1 MKGQSAN
8 LRDAN
13 TFRRLY
19 ERAHVIVYR
28 YIYGSLGGSAQEAE
42 DLAAETFIRAW
53 KARQRFE
60 GDDEAAIGWLIQ
72 IAHNL
77 IIDDYRRKKTRKIDE
92 ELDETRLNVSQAG
105 PEERLLNQEQV
116 QILQQMLLEL
126 DPDQREMIVLR
137 YILEWP
143 VNQIARHKGM
153 LENTVSVNLRRA
165 LQRLRERW
173 PG

>member
-8 LRDAN
+8 LKDAN

-42 DLAAETFIRAW
+42 DLAAETFMRAW

-60 GDDEAAIGWLIQ
+60 GDEDAAVGWLIQ
-72 IAHNL
+72 IAHNI
-77 IIDDYRRKKTRKIDE
+77 IIDDYRRKKKRKIDE
-92 ELDETRLNVSQAG
+92 ELDETRLNVFQAG
-105 PEERLLNQEQV
+105 PEERLLKREQV
-116 QILQQMLLEL
+116 QILQDMLLRL
-126 DPDQREMIVLR
+126 DPNQREMIVLR

-143 VNQIARHKGM
+143 VNRIAEHKGM

-165 LQRLRERW
+165 LLRLRDHW

>member
-8 LRDAN
+8 LQDAN

-28 YIYGSLGGSAQEAE
+28 YIFGSLGGATQEAE
-42 DLAAETFIRAW
+42 DLAAETFMRAW

-60 GDDEAAIGWLIQ
+60 GDEEAAIGWLIQ

-77 IIDDYRRKKTRKIDE
+77 VIDNYRRKKTQKIED
-92 ELDETRLNVSQAG
+92 ELDETRVCNPQAG
-105 PEERLLNQEQV
+105 PEEHLLHREQLNT
-116 QILQQMLLEL
+116 LQQLLLEL

-137 YILEWP
+137 YILDWP
-143 VNQIARHKGM
+143 VNRIAEQMGM
-153 LENTVSVNLRRA
+153 LENTVSVNLRRT
-165 LQRLRERW
+165 LQRLHKRW
-173 PG
+173 PS

>member
-143 VNQIARHKGM
+143 VYQIARHKGM